1 MVSTRLRLH
10 RGPVGSLH
18 VVLLIATCLLLGSL
32 AAADSSLVEA
42 TPESVG
48 FSSERLVQLDE
59 YMRDHVATGRVPG
72 AVTLLARHGKVVAFK
87 TYGKADADRNLSM
100 KKDTIF
106 RIYSQTKVVTGVAMM
121 ILFEEGK
128 WHFDDPITRFVPE
141 FKQLRVFTARRS
153 SGPTPRRISCRRRT
167 RTTRSIASPS
177 CR

>member
-1 MVSTRLRLH
+1 MMSTYLRVV
-10 RGPVGSLH
+10 RGA
-18 VVLLIATCLLLGSL
+18 LIAVGCLLLGSL
-32 AAADSSLVEA
+32 AVADSSLVEA

-59 YMRDHVATGRVPG
+59 YMRDHVATGRIPG

-87 TYGKADADRNLSM
+87 TYDKADADRNLPM
-100 KKDTIF
+100 KKDAIF

-141 FKQLRVFTARRS
+141 FKQLRVFKQLKPDGTMELEDLKRP
-153 SGPTPRRISCRRRT
+153 PTMRER
-167 RTTRSIASPS
+167 
-177 CR
+177 